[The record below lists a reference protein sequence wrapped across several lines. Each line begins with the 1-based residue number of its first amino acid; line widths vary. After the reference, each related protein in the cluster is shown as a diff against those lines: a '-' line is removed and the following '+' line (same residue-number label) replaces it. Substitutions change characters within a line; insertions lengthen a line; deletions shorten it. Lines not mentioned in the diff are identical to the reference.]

1 MNLPIN
7 QGINKQK
14 EIMDKYKKPAG
25 NRKGKQTPD
34 NRNERSSESRSG
46 PARRSEEE
54 DVPRE
59 KRAYTTFRPS
69 NKEKDKRESEDKP
82 REKRPYSSSRPSYRD
97 KEKKESEETPRE
109 KRTFSSSR
117 PSRDKNK
124 KESEDRSR
132 EKRPYS
138 SSRSSFREK
147 DKRESEDKPR
157 EKRPYSSSRPSYRDK
172 VTEEMQEEK
181 PRFASSKRRPSDSK
195 HSASK
200 RSPRSEETSEI
211 GLIRLNRYIANAG
224 ICSRREADK
233 LIEAGAVQVNGQ
245 VVTAL
250 GTKVSRT
257 DKISYG
263 DQPLSREKLRY
274 VLLNKPKGFITTT
287 DDPENRKTV
296 MNLIARACKERIY
309 PVGRLDR
316 NTTGLLLFTNDGE
329 IAKRLSHPKYGIKK
343 IYHVGVDKNV
353 AAADMKSILAGV
365 ELEDGL
371 VKADAIE
378 YVGDGK
384 DKKEIG
390 LELHTGQNR
399 VVRRIFEKLGYK
411 VVKLDRVYYAGL
423 TKKNLPR
430 GEWRFLEEKELN
442 MLKMIGS

>member
-1 MNLPIN
+1 VE
-7 QGINKQK
+7 G
-14 EIMDKYKKPAG
+14 D
-25 NRKGKQTPD
+25 
-34 NRNERSSESRSG
+34 
-46 PARRSEEE
+46 
-54 DVPRE
+54 
-59 KRAYTTFRPS
+59 
-69 NKEKDKRESEDKP
+69 
-82 REKRPYSSSRPSYRD
+82 
-97 KEKKESEETPRE
+97 
-109 KRTFSSSR
+109 
-117 PSRDKNK
+117 
-124 KESEDRSR
+124 
-132 EKRPYS
+132 
-138 SSRSSFREK
+138 
-147 DKRESEDKPR
+147 
-157 EKRPYSSSRPSYRDK
+157 
-172 VTEEMQEEK
+172 
-181 PRFASSKRRPSDSK
+181 
-195 HSASK
+195 
-200 RSPRSEETSEI
+200 
-211 GLIRLNRYIANAG
+211 LIRLNRYIANAG

-233 LIEAGAVQVNGQ
+233 LIEAGAVQVNGK
-245 VVTAL
+245 VVTEL

-263 DQPLSREKLRY
+263 DQALSREKLRY

-296 MNLIARACKERIY
+296 MTLIARACKERIY

-329 IAKRLSHPKYGIKK
+329 IAKRLSHPRYGIKK

-353 AAADMKSILAGV
+353 AAADMKAILAGV

-378 YVGDGK
+378 FVGDGK

>member
-1 MNLPIN
+1 
-7 QGINKQK
+7 
-14 EIMDKYKKPAG
+14 MDKYRKPAD
-25 NRKGKQTPD
+25 NRKRKQMPD
-34 NRNERSSESRSG
+34 FRKEKSSE
-46 PARRSEEE
+46 
-54 DVPRE
+54 
-59 KRAYTTFRPS
+59 T
-69 NKEKDKRESEDKP
+69 
-82 REKRPYSSSRPSYRD
+82 RPSYSRRRNED
-97 KEKKESEETPRE
+97 EG
-109 KRTFSSSR
+109 KR
-117 PSRDKNK
+117 
-124 KESEDRSR
+124 
-132 EKRPYS
+132 
-138 SSRSSFREK
+138 
-147 DKRESEDKPR
+147 KPR
-157 EKRPYSSSRPSYRDK
+157 YGEDP
-172 VTEEMQEEK
+172 E
-181 PRFASSKRRPSDSK
+181 SD
-195 HSASK
+195 
-200 RSPRSEETSEI
+200 
-211 GLIRLNRYIANAG
+211 LIRLNRYIANAG

-233 LIEAGAVQVNGQ
+233 LIQAGAVQVNGK
-245 VVTAL
+245 VVTEL

-263 DQPLSREKLRY
+263 DQTLSREKLRY

-329 IAKRLSHPKYGIKK
+329 IAKRLSHPRYGIKK
-343 IYHVGVDKNV
+343 IYHVGLDKNV
-353 AAADMKSILAGV
+353 SVADMKSILAGV

-378 YVGDGK
+378 FVGDGK

-442 MLKMIGS
+442 MLKMIGASNHT

>member
-1 MNLPIN
+1 
-7 QGINKQK
+7 
-14 EIMDKYKKPAG
+14 MDNYRKPAG
-25 NRKGKQTPD
+25 NRRGKQTPD
-34 NRNERSSESRSG
+34 
-46 PARRSEEE
+46 ARKGNSQRREE
-54 DVPRE
+54 DKIPRKKQDKFSYP
-59 KRAYTTFRPS
+59 KRRTSDLRHSAP
-69 NKEKDKRESEDKP
+69 KRKP
-82 REKRPYSSSRPSYRD
+82 RPD
-97 KEKKESEETPRE
+97 
-109 KRTFSSSR
+109 
-117 PSRDKNK
+117 
-124 KESEDRSR
+124 
-132 EKRPYS
+132 
-138 SSRSSFREK
+138 
-147 DKRESEDKPR
+147 
-157 EKRPYSSSRPSYRDK
+157 
-172 VTEEMQEEK
+172 EK
-181 PRFASSKRRPSDSK
+181 PEGD
-195 HSASK
+195 
-200 RSPRSEETSEI
+200 
-211 GLIRLNRYIANAG
+211 LIRLNRYIANAG

-233 LIEAGAVQVNGQ
+233 LIQAGAVQVNGK
-245 VVTAL
+245 VVTEL

-263 DQPLSREKLRY
+263 DQALSREKLRY

-329 IAKRLSHPKYGIKK
+329 IAKRLSHPRYGIKK
-343 IYHVGVDKNV
+343 IYHVGLDKNV
-353 AAADMKSILAGV
+353 SVADMKSILAGM
-365 ELEDGL
+365 ELEDGI

-378 YVGDGK
+378 FVGDGK

-442 MLKMIGS
+442 MLKMIGH

>member
-1 MNLPIN
+1 
-7 QGINKQK
+7 
-14 EIMDKYKKPAG
+14 MDNYRKPAG
-25 NRKGKQTPD
+25 NRRGKQTPD
-34 NRNERSSESRSG
+34 ARKGKSSETRPTYSR
-46 PARRSEEE
+46 RRDEENP
-54 DVPRE
+54 PRE
-59 KRAYTTFRPS
+59 KRPS
-69 NKEKDKRESEDKP
+69 STRLSTPRRRDENKTP
-82 REKRPYSSSRPSYRD
+82 REKRPYSSARPSYSRRRD
-97 KEKKESEETPRE
+97 EDETPRE
-109 KRTFSSSR
+109 KRDSSAYPKRRTSDSR
-117 PSRDKNK
+117 PSAT
-124 KESEDRSR
+124 
-132 EKRPYS
+132 KRN
-138 SSRSSFREK
+138 
-147 DKRESEDKPR
+147 PR
-157 EKRPYSSSRPSYRDK
+157 PG
-172 VTEEMQEEK
+172 EEPEG
-181 PRFASSKRRPSDSK
+181 D
-195 HSASK
+195 
-200 RSPRSEETSEI
+200 
-211 GLIRLNRYIANAG
+211 LIRLNRYIANAG

-233 LIEAGAVQVNGQ
+233 LIEAGAVQVNGK
-245 VVTAL
+245 VVTEL

-263 DQPLSREKLRY
+263 DQALSREKLRY

-329 IAKRLSHPKYGIKK
+329 IAKRLSHPRYGIKK
-343 IYHVGVDKNV
+343 IYHVGLDKNV
-353 AAADMKSILAGV
+353 SVGDMKSILAGM
-365 ELEDGL
+365 ELEDGI

-378 YVGDGK
+378 FVGDGK

-442 MLKMIGS
+442 MLKMIGN